1 VSRPRTRRRVL
12 ISDNKSDS
20 AVEGSINQDH
30 EVVLELKSLTTD
42 VPLTDD
48 ASSADESQG
57 ISPEPQSD
65 ANNHYEPGNDHPTFP
80 QLDNSSEIPSL
91 SGRREHSRKT
101 RSFDIEIDIFGCT
114 ERDCKE
120 ELAVE
125 EMVVCTECGLK
136 VRLTTCSRMT
146 VDQVLMH
153 CSQVP
158 SIMPR
163 VEKPATC
170 SS

>member
-1 VSRPRTRRRVL
+1 VLVS
-12 ISDNKSDS
+12 DDKSDS

-30 EVVLELKSLTTD
+30 EVVSELESLATD

-65 ANNHYEPGNDHPTFP
+65 ADNHNEPSDDHPTFP
-80 QLDNSSEIPSL
+80 QLDNSSEIPSS
-91 SGRREHSRKT
+91 SGRPKRSHKT
-101 RSFDIEIDIFGCT
+101 RSFDIEIDTFGCA
-114 ERDCKE
+114 ERDCE
-120 ELAVE
+120 DELAVE

-170 SS
+170 S